1 MTSPAPAAA
10 PGLVVRRTLA
20 ELRTLREAATMVTG
34 TPAVFRVEGPGAVE
48 CLQGLLSNE
57 VARPGPD
64 SVVYAATL
72 TNKGMIIADLW
83 VLRDHLGFTLVT
95 GHEAH
100 DPLAAILTRQLP
112 PRLAKLTDRS
122 SASGALW
129 LLGAR
134 AESVVVDAG
143 LIWPASGH
151 LSVEPGIPAA
161 LVVARPH
168 ETAPWQALIVAPRER
183 LATLSSRLSDLGVSL
198 GTADD
203 LEAERILRGWPA
215 LGLEIGERTLP
226 QEVRY
231 DEIGGVSYTK
241 GCYTGQETVA
251 RLHFRGH
258 PNRLLRGVSGSGQ
271 APDTAELVVEDRSVG
286 ALHSVLA
293 LDSGWLATASVRR
306 EVEPGATVRVGGQA
320 GTVVALPFE
329 RP

>member
-10 PGLVVRRTLA
+10 PGLVVRKTLA
-20 ELRTLREAATMVTG
+20 ELQALREAATMVSG

-48 CLQGLLSNE
+48 CLQGLLSND

-72 TNKGMIIADLW
+72 TNKGMIIADAW
-83 VLRDHLGFTLVT
+83 VLRDQAGITLVADR
-95 GHEAH
+95 GAH
-100 DPLAAILTRQLP
+100 GPLATVLTRQLP
-112 PRLAKLTDRS
+112 PRLARLTDRS
-122 SASGALW
+122 DACGALW

-134 AESVVVDAG
+134 TEFILTELG
-143 LIWPASGH
+143 LAWPASGH
-151 LSVEPGIPAA
+151 LSVEHGIPGT
-161 LVVARPH
+161 LVVVHPQ
-168 ETAPWQALIVAPRER
+168 ETAPWQALVVAPRER
-183 LATLSSRLSDLGVSL
+183 LAALASQCSDLGVRP
-198 GTADD
+198 GTTDD

-215 LGLEIGERTLP
+215 LGLEIGEKTLP

-251 RLHFRGH
+251 RLHFRGR
-258 PNRLLRGVSGSGQ
+258 PNWLLRGVSGSGL
-271 APDTAELVVEDRSVG
+271 APHTAALVVEERSVG
-286 ALHSVLA
+286 TLHSVLA

-306 EVEPGATVRVGGQA
+306 EVEPDTTVLVGGQA
-320 GTVVALPFE
+320 GTIVALPFE